1 VNIYDDNAPKLIEGN
16 YFPLIIS
23 PPGFTPSKSPVRW
36 IPSYKEFRLQ
46 QGWNT
51 RPTPILEPQPG
62 ANVGVR
68 CGGGLVVLDYDDD
81 TAALEI
87 SEKLPSPVN
96 KAGKRAFS
104 SFHYADFDVP
114 SENIYDVAGNMVGQI
129 LSTGRQTV
137 IPPSIHS
144 DTGEPYRWT
153 NGKSLYD
160 TALSELPPLPLDYRA
175 RVEALGYSL
184 KRTPEPPKHEEVR
197 PSTPSR
203 ENDDKPCHELNQLA
217 LKNLVAWVPDLRL
230 YKWRRRVGRYPNFEA
245 VPTWRPSTEGKKKED
260 RRPNLR
266 ITSQGIKDWGV
277 DKGYTALDLVI
288 AARGCSL
295 GEAFE
300 WLEERVSAKK
310 PDIEVDWE
318 KITKQKQRAVDI
330 DSGEEIT
337 VEDVPPIAPE
347 GTEPAGLKAEA
358 KKPES
363 LVGEFWFPTD
373 PAPTRPEMLI
383 EHLIPDVC
391 RYGILRGQMGAMK
404 TFLLNS
410 LAVAIA
416 SGAGTFA
423 GHQASRRGLV
433 LQGEFDGSYSEARL
447 WAAMDAAGV
456 DRNQP
461 VALFK
466 KLPPT
471 ILAGK
476 KLNPEWRK
484 WKAEFKDRVHGT
496 EDKFGLPLTLLT
508 MDPVNRFGGFD
519 DENSSSEGNVFGKE
533 MDALCEE
540 FKCTMLVSDH
550 LGKVADKGTRGTSTK
565 EQNAFY
571 VLDAGETAKAID
583 ETRLLKIV
591 RIKEDASGLG
601 INFHMEP
608 VEVEYDYRT
617 ADGALAR
624 TKRTTL
630 VPHWDSEIMPVHKLA
645 TAGGRGDEL
654 SAEDQLAL
662 TKLVE
667 VINKKGVE
675 LPAECE
681 APAGMRGVQVEDWF
695 QWLSRGRIVKAEK
708 GQTARARFGKVVTR
722 LQNKKLIQV
731 LDRVVW
737 MPLPEV

>member
-1 VNIYDDNAPKLIEGN
+1 VNIYDDNVRKLIEQG
-16 YFPLIIS
+16 YYALPIS
-23 PPGFTPSKSPVRW
+23 PAGFKPSKSPVRW
-36 IPSYKEFRLQ
+36 IPSFNEFRLL

-62 ANVGVR
+62 AGIGVR
-68 CGGGLVVLDYDDD
+68 CGGGLVALDYDDEE
-81 TAALEI
+81 AALAI
-87 SEKLPSPVN
+87 SEAFDPSPVN
-96 KAGKRAFS
+96 KAGQRAWTPF
-104 SFHYADFDVP
+104 YRADFDVP
-114 SENIYDVAGNMVGQI
+114 SEDFFDANGRKVLQI

-137 IPPSIHS
+137 IPPSIHP

-160 TALSELPPLPLDYRA
+160 TALTELPLLPRDYRERILGLGYAPA
-175 RVEALGYSL
+175 RVA
-184 KRTPEPPKHEEVR
+184 PEPAKPEGIETSI
-197 PSTPSR
+197 PS
-203 ENDDKPCHELNQLA
+203 ENDDRPCRELNELA
-217 LKNLVAWVPDLRL
+217 LKNLAGWVPDLDL
-230 YKWRRRVGRYPNFEA
+230 YGCRRRVGRYANYEA
-245 VPTWRPSTEGKKKED
+245 VATWRESTTGRSKEERD
-260 RRPNLR
+260 PNLR
-266 ITSQGIKDWGV
+266 ISSLGIKDFG
-277 DKGYTALDLVI
+277 DGRGYSPLDLVI
-288 AARGCSL
+288 AARACSL
-295 GEAFE
+295 ADAFE

-310 PDIEVDWE
+310 PDIEIDWE
-318 KITKQKQRAVDI
+318 KIAK
-330 DSGEEIT
+330 G
-337 VEDVPPIAPE
+337 EDVAVSDAKDAPPIAPE
-347 GTEPAGLKAEA
+347 DAPETVKAEA
-358 KKPES
+358 KSKKPES

-416 SGAGTFA
+416 SGAGSFA
-423 GHQASRRGLV
+423 GQQASRRGLV

-456 DRNQP
+456 DRDQP

-466 KLPPT
+466 KLPPP

-476 KLNPEWRK
+476 RLNPEWRK
-484 WKAEFKDRVHGT
+484 WKAEFKDRVHGA
-496 EDKFGLPLTLLT
+496 EDRFGLPLTLLT

-519 DENSSSEGNVFGKE
+519 DENSSSEGNIFGKE

-540 FKCTMLVSDH
+540 FKCTTLVSDH
-550 LGKVADKGTRGTSTK
+550 LGKDADKGTRGTSTK

-591 RIKEDASGLG
+591 RIKEDASGVG
-601 INFHMEP
+601 VNFHIEP

-624 TKRTTL
+624 TKRTKL
-630 VPHWDSEIMPVHKLA
+630 VPHWDSEIAPISRLVA
-645 TAGGRGDEL
+645 TGGKSDEL
-654 SAEDQLAL
+654 SGEDQLAL

-667 VINKKGVE
+667 IINKKGVE
-675 LPAECE
+675 LPSECE
-681 APAGMRGVQVEDWF
+681 APAGTNGIQSEEWF
-695 QWLSRGRIVKAEK
+695 MWLSRAKLIQAKRGNTRMV
-708 GQTARARFGKVVTR
+708 FGKLVTR
-722 LQNKKLIQV
+722 LQNKKLIRL
-731 LDRVVW
+731 LDGWVW
-737 MPLPEV
+737 IPLPEV